1 MKIILKKTKAM
12 KLLEVVKWD
21 FFRYPPPP
29 YKYLKGNTQGLKD
42 LT

>member
-21 FFRYPPPP
+21 FFRYPPP